1 MVSLTFN
8 YRLGTS
14 FAAHKIRSEMTVIFT
29 YTTVF
34 SIPLFSESPCSK
46 ATFLS
51 RKSKDPERRYYIS
64 SVVIKGPDIILS
76 D

>member
-1 MVSLTFN
+1 MISLAFN
-8 YRLGTS
+8 RMLGTL
-14 FAAHKIRSEMTVIFT
+14 FATYEIRSEMTVIFT